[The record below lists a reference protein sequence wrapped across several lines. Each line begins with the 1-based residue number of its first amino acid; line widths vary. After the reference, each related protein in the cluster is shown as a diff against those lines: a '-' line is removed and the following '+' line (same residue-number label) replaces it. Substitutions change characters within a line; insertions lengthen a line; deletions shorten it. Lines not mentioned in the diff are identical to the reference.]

1 MILVDEISRYKKS
14 VIGGV
19 SMLFVRNTDIL
30 DKENIHLASVPN
42 FKTGTCTGGPSGG
55 GNN

>member
-1 MILVDEISRYKKS
+1 
-14 VIGGV
+14 
-19 SMLFVRNTDIL
+19 MLFVRNTDIL